1 MTETERKLDLLLGDA
16 LAENERL
23 KREIK
28 ALEMVNMQLLLAIH
42 EGGTLRVR
50 DAQHNGE
57 KSE

>member
-28 ALEMVNMQLLLAIH
+28 ALEMVNMQLLLAMR
-42 EGGTLRVR
+42 ESGTLRVR
-50 DAQHNGE
+50 DAQHNGKPNE
-57 KSE
+57 

>member
-42 EGGTLRVR
+42 ETGTLRVR
-50 DAQHNGE
+50 DAQQTSHAPN
-57 KSE
+57 